1 LTFSLI
7 GGAPINNVNEEKD
20 DAIKDNTIKDDVNE
34 EKEKKEVN
42 KLDSARS
49 SVPKKYLIFANA

>member
-49 SVPKKYLIFANA
+49 SVPKNI

>member
-7 GGAPINNVNEEKD
+7 GGAINNVNEEKD

-34 EKEKKEVN
+34 EKREEGSKQ
-42 KLDSARS
+42 
-49 SVPKKYLIFANA
+49 I